1 MYIVCIVIKFFYRYD
16 IVINIIVLKI
26 DNDFPK
32 LSFLQNNNPVTVSAH
47 TIFSYLLLYSI
58 YTHLQYLISGCALT
72 RTLFTIVYELLIIP

>member
-26 DNDFPK
+26 DDFPK

-47 TIFSYLLLYSI
+47 TIFSICKMLN
-58 YTHLQYLISGCALT
+58 
-72 RTLFTIVYELLIIP
+72 